1 MTSFSFW
8 LKQYRARYVC
18 ILGRST
24 SSRLSIFFCNLFS
37 ILFLRHSEEFLRGCL
52 HKSVWVN
59 GDKYS
64 KYSIAGLTDF
74 ANEFQA
80 FLKEFELGQRLDQH
94 LLEAL
99 AYSLWLWPLLNSKY
113 KIANTKLSAYI
124 TTINSFFWLKIW
136 YESTWYVDVRRG
148 SLLTGLQVY
157 PRGLRYSI
165 CVWWIRHQGCAVV
178 GESRRVRCAAAL
190 DP

>member
-1 MTSFSFW
+1 MYEFRLDRWEATTLFSGLGKDSGFCLSSFDSYILLFELPKCYITLYLKKSFKYAMTSFSFW

-24 SSRLSIFFCNLFS
+24 SSRLSIFFCNWFS

-99 AYSLWLWPLLNSKY
+99 AYSLWLWPLLNSK
-113 KIANTKLSAYI
+113 
-124 TTINSFFWLKIW
+124 
-136 YESTWYVDVRRG
+136 
-148 SLLTGLQVY
+148 
-157 PRGLRYSI
+157 
-165 CVWWIRHQGCAVV
+165 
-178 GESRRVRCAAAL
+178 
-190 DP
+190 